1 MRCFVAV
8 DVAAG
13 VRAVL
18 ARTQEALRRA
28 APSADVRWTRPEG
41 LHVTLKFL
49 GEVPEARCAEV
60 AAVLSGVAAAHRA
73 VGVLRRGRARRARPR
88 RRPRP
93 RPARLRGGD
102 AALPG
107 ARDAR
112 TGALAA
118 RAGGARGG
126 ARAARGGGDR
136 GVDRLGA
143 GALPEPPEPGRRTV
157 RGARPPPARWRRPLT
172 RCMNL
177 CSTPCWRVRRGRG
190 KVRGIHERGSRVH
203 GGEGVTW
210 AST

>member
-8 DVAAG
+8 DLAPG

-28 APSADVRWTRPEG
+28 APRADVRWTRPEG

-60 AAVLSGVAAAHRA
+60 AAALSGVAAAHRA
-73 VGVLRRGRARRARPR
+73 VGVLARGLGGFPGAA
-88 RRPRP
+88 RP
-93 RPARLRGGD
+93 RPARLRGGN

-118 RAGGARGG
+118 RARSPRGG
-126 ARAARGGGDR
+126 ARAARRGGDR

-157 RGARPPPARWRRPLT
+157 RGARSAPARRRRPLT

-190 KVRGIHERGSRVH
+190 KVRAIHDRGSRVH

>member
-73 VGVLRRGRARRARPR
+73 VGVLARGLGGFPGAGRPR
-88 RRPRP
+88 V
-93 RPARLRGGD
+93 LW
-102 AALPG
+102 
-107 ARDAR
+107 
-112 TGALAA
+112 
-118 RAGGARGG
+118 AGLARGG
-126 ARAARGGGDR
+126 AELAALARDVDRALAPLGFAAETRPFQGHVTLGRVRSPRGLAALAAALARHAEEEIGAWTVSELVLYRSRLSPAGARYEALARLPLGGGD
-136 GVDRLGA
+136 
-143 GALPEPPEPGRRTV
+143 PS
-157 RGARPPPARWRRPLT
+157 PA
-172 RCMNL
+172 
-177 CSTPCWRVRRGRG
+177 
-190 KVRGIHERGSRVH
+190 
-203 GGEGVTW
+203 
-210 AST
+210 A

>member
-73 VGVLRRGRARRARPR
+73 VGVL
-88 RRPRP
+88 
-93 RPARLRGGD
+93 
-102 AALPG
+102 AAL
-107 ARDAR
+107 A
-112 TGALAA
+112 
-118 RAGGARGG
+118 
-126 ARAARGGGDR
+126 R
-136 GVDRLGA
+136 GVDRALAPLGFAAETRPFQGHVTLGRVRSPRGLAALAAALARHAEEEIGAWTVSELVLYQSRLSPA
-143 GALPEPPEPGRRTV
+143 GARYEALARLPLGGGDPS
-157 RGARPPPARWRRPLT
+157 PA
-172 RCMNL
+172 
-177 CSTPCWRVRRGRG
+177 
-190 KVRGIHERGSRVH
+190 
-203 GGEGVTW
+203 
-210 AST
+210 A